1 MCAQNEEKDK
11 ECRKERIGK
20 VIKAIGRDGRNKM
33 RGMEGEKKRVGRE
46 KGKGG
51 KEGRNQM
58 KAMEGRI
65 GGDEVEKRG
74 KERGGK

>member
-1 MCAQNEEKDK
+1 
-11 ECRKERIGK
+11 
-20 VIKAIGRDGRNKM
+20 M

-58 KAMEGRI
+58 KAMEGRNER
-65 GGDEVEKRG
+65 GEVEKRG